1 MRKKL
6 KLFIMKTP
14 YEYRAYARE
23 VLQSRWGD
31 AAVIAAAILAATTIC
46 SLPSLSNSWWGHV
59 STLLSLL
66 MLPLSYSF
74 SISLLKATR
83 QKEEKL
89 LDSTLSTTKN
99 MYSNLFVVGV
109 LYTVIIAV
117 LSVLTLGIAGVIFSY
132 AYRMVPY
139 LMYDYPE
146 LTPRE
151 ALRISREMMRGYK
164 WDLFVLDITFIGWIL
179 LAILTLG
186 IGLVFVTPYMQTASA
201 LFYDDLR
208 VKTIVVEEDNQAN
221 TEA

>member
-1 MRKKL
+1 
-6 KLFIMKTP
+6 
-14 YEYRAYARE
+14 
-23 VLQSRWGD
+23 
-31 AAVIAAAILAATTIC
+31 
-46 SLPSLSNSWWGHV
+46 
-59 STLLSLL
+59 
-66 MLPLSYSF
+66 
-74 SISLLKATR
+74 
-83 QKEEKL
+83 
-89 LDSTLSTTKN
+89 
-99 MYSNLFVVGV
+99 
-109 LYTVIIAV
+109 
-117 LSVLTLGIAGVIFSY
+117 
-132 AYRMVPY
+132 
-139 LMYDYPE
+139 MYDYPE